1 MKCIVCYILAMFFFS
16 ILNAQTGDSELHV
29 DTNKIISIQYPPLTE
44 REGKGLTIP
53 VPPPEHPRLYLTRK
67 DIPSLKEKAN
77 SIVLKKCW
85 EKITTAATFITNG
98 YLKIDANKASNNDV
112 NIRNAI
118 EAKALLFLFTN
129 DQEQGRQAVDYL
141 LHYYATLKIDLKK
154 DDVCREIGRVIVT
167 GAIVYDW
174 CYALTTAAEKQTLIG
189 RMETLATQLEIKWPT
204 LKQGSVTGHGAEA
217 QLARDMLSCGVAT
230 YNEKPEI
237 YRLAAGRIMA
247 EFVPS
252 RKFFYPAGYHH
263 QGSSYGPYRFY
274 WDMIATFIFDKMGY
288 PEIFGSDQRKA
299 PYYFIYG
306 RRPDGQLMRNGDDF
320 TELFTK
326 FGKYWV
332 NGGTINA
339 LAGSYFK
346 DTVLVNEAMKEDNLG
361 KGGDYLFDFLFYDTQ
376 IAGHKSPPTLPL
388 TRYFKEPFGAMI
400 ARTGWE
406 DGLKSPA
413 VVAEMKVGVY
423 NFVNHQHL
431 DAGSFQ
437 LYYKGPLTV
446 QSGVYQ
452 GKNGGYGSEHFR
464 NYYQRSIAH
473 NTMLI
478 YDPNE
483 KFIWGDK
490 EVINDGGQRLPNNN
504 RETINLSDFLG
515 DEYNT
520 GEVLAH
526 AFGPDSNRPEFS
538 YLKGNLTAAYS
549 SKVKSFT
556 RSFVFLNFKNSKI
569 PAALIV
575 FDNVIT
581 ANTAFK
587 KYWLLH
593 SVEEPV
599 VNNNTTV
606 IARSGKGYSGK
617 MINTTLL
624 PDKNNFTISKIG
636 GATNQYEVFGKNF
649 PQWPNAID
657 NSADSATWRIQLSPK
672 IPSANDLFLNVM
684 EVMDDKMVPSSIF
697 LPKKIET
704 EKFVGVIIS
713 DRVVLFSKAG
723 NIINGH
729 FSLNIT
735 GSKEMKVLI
744 TDIEEGIWEIR
755 SAKDHS
761 KLLEVKNTEQLLY
774 FTIKTGNY
782 VISKK

>member
-1 MKCIVCYILAMFFFS
+1 MKKIACNILVMFF
-16 ILNAQTGDSELHV
+16 ITALHAQHIVERQFYS
-29 DTNKIISIQYPPLTE
+29 DTNKIISIQYPPITE

-53 VPPPEHPRLYLTRK
+53 VPPAEHPRLYLTRK
-67 DIPSLKEKAN
+67 DIPLLKEKNN
-77 SIVLKKCW
+77 SIVLKNCW
-85 EKITTAATFITNG
+85 GKIKGAAAFITNG
-98 YLKIDANKASNNDV
+98 YLKLDANKAGNNDI

-118 EAKALLFLFTN
+118 EAKALLYLFSN
-129 DQEQGRQAVDYL
+129 DQEQGRQTVDYL
-141 LHYYATLKIDLKK
+141 LHYYATLKIDMHK
-154 DDVCREIGRVIVT
+154 DDVCREIGRAIVT

-174 CYALTTAAEKQTLIG
+174 CYALITAAEKQILIG
-189 RMETLATQLEIKWPT
+189 QMETLATHLEIEWPK
-204 LKQGSVTGHGAEA
+204 LKQGSITGHGAEA

-252 RKFFYPAGYHH
+252 RKFFYPAAYHH

-274 WDMIATFIFDKMGY
+274 WDMVTTFIFDKMGY

-376 IAGHKSPPTLPL
+376 IAGHKSPPMLPF

-504 RETINLSDFLG
+504 RETTNLSDFSG
-515 DEYNT
+515 NEYNT

-526 AFGPDSNRPEFS
+526 AFGPDSTRPEFS
-538 YLKGNLTAAYS
+538 YLKGNLAPAYS

-636 GATNQYEVFGKNF
+636 GAT
-649 PQWPNAID
+649 
-657 NSADSATWRIQLSPK
+657 
-672 IPSANDLFLNVM
+672 
-684 EVMDDKMVPSSIF
+684 
-697 LPKKIET
+697 
-704 EKFVGVIIS
+704 
-713 DRVVLFSKAG
+713 
-723 NIINGH
+723 
-729 FSLNIT
+729 
-735 GSKEMKVLI
+735 
-744 TDIEEGIWEIR
+744 
-755 SAKDHS
+755 
-761 KLLEVKNTEQLLY
+761 
-774 FTIKTGNY
+774 
-782 VISKK
+782 

>member
-1 MKCIVCYILAMFFFS
+1 
-16 ILNAQTGDSELHV
+16 
-29 DTNKIISIQYPPLTE
+29 
-44 REGKGLTIP
+44 
-53 VPPPEHPRLYLTRK
+53 
-67 DIPSLKEKAN
+67 
-77 SIVLKKCW
+77 
-85 EKITTAATFITNG
+85 
-98 YLKIDANKASNNDV
+98 
-112 NIRNAI
+112 
-118 EAKALLFLFTN
+118 
-129 DQEQGRQAVDYL
+129 
-141 LHYYATLKIDLKK
+141 
-154 DDVCREIGRVIVT
+154 
-167 GAIVYDW
+167 
-174 CYALTTAAEKQTLIG
+174 
-189 RMETLATQLEIKWPT
+189 
-204 LKQGSVTGHGAEA
+204 
-217 QLARDMLSCGVAT
+217 
-230 YNEKPEI
+230 
-237 YRLAAGRIMA
+237 
-247 EFVPS
+247 
-252 RKFFYPAGYHH
+252 
-263 QGSSYGPYRFY
+263 
-274 WDMIATFIFDKMGY
+274 Y